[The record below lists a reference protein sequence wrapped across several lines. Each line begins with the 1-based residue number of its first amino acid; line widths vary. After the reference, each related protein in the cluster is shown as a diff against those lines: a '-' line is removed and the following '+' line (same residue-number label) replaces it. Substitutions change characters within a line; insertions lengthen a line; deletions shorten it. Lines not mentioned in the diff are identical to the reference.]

1 MMRTMQVLNSNGKNR
16 TWDFISLVSIAI
28 IISFLSCPCL
38 SDPRITEAS
47 LYCGVGKP
55 PANVSV
61 VPTFVKEFEG
71 LAQAINTSHWATHF
85 DNTTNALLPMYGLA
99 QCHQDLSNMDCLLC
113 YAASRTRLPR
123 CLPSVSARIYLDGCF
138 LRYDNYS
145 FYNESTDPVRDS
157 YNCSSVTAS
166 LDGSITRS
174 KFAAEVRFV
183 IGNATKAATAANG
196 TGFGVAAGEGV
207 YALAQCW
214 KTVSAEG
221 CRACLDKASVEAKKC
236 VPKKEGRSM
245 NAGCYLRYST
255 DKFYNDEA
263 EADNRKSSSRR
274 KGIIIAIVLAVAA
287 FLMLAL
293 FGAYAAYAKII
304 KIKAARRNLGLSSFS
319 FHKSSVSF
327 KYETLEKATD
337 YFSPSTKIGQGGAG
351 SVYKGTLPNGK
362 TVAVKRLIYNT
373 RQWVDEFFNEVNLI
387 SGMQHKNL
395 VKLLGCSI
403 EGPESLLVYEYVP
416 NRSLDHF
423 LFEKNKVQILNW
435 KQKFNIIV
443 GTAEGLAY
451 LHGGS
456 NLRIIHRDIKSSNV
470 LLDENLT
477 PKVADFGLVRCFG
490 ADKTHL
496 STGIAGTL
504 GYMAPEYLV
513 RGQLTEKADVYSYGV
528 LVLEIVCGRRNCA
541 FTQDS
546 GSLLQTVW
554 KLYKSDK
561 LAEAVDPSTKGEIP
575 AKEVAKVLQI
585 GLLCTQAS
593 ASFRPSMTEVV
604 SMLTNK
610 EKEIPAPNQPPFLNA
625 TALNPTSF
633 TGSYSSQSLVSNST
647 PITRVEASYT
657 STEIS
662 SSNSSEGQTRI

>member
-157 YNCSSVTAS
+157 YNCSSVSAP
-166 LDGSITRS
+166 LDGSISRS

-183 IGNATKAATAANG
+183 IGNATMAATAANG

-351 SVYKGTLPNGK
+351 SV
-362 TVAVKRLIYNT
+362 
-373 RQWVDEFFNEVNLI
+373 
-387 SGMQHKNL
+387 
-395 VKLLGCSI
+395 
-403 EGPESLLVYEYVP
+403 
-416 NRSLDHF
+416 
-423 LFEKNKVQILNW
+423 
-435 KQKFNIIV
+435 
-443 GTAEGLAY
+443 
-451 LHGGS
+451 
-456 NLRIIHRDIKSSNV
+456 
-470 LLDENLT
+470 
-477 PKVADFGLVRCFG
+477 
-490 ADKTHL
+490 
-496 STGIAGTL
+496 